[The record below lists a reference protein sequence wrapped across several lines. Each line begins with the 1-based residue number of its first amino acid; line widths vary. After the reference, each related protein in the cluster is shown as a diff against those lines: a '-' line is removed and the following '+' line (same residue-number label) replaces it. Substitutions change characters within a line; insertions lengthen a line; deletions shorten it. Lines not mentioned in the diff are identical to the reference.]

1 MTLPHTL
8 KRIRLHLARSK
19 EFPDGSSRHGY
30 EFVAPID
37 AKGHI
42 DPELWRQHREHC
54 RVRRFWDGEPEQV
67 GRLLHKPGGAE
78 HARWVFD
85 YDESR
90 ADDDEA
96 GYRFGGHVFVPG
108 EYVSITEDDGDIHTF
123 RVVSVEAA
131 A

>member
-19 EFPDGSSRHGY
+19 EFPEGSSRHGY

-42 DPELWRQHREHC
+42 DPELWREHREHC

-96 GYRFGGHVFVPG
+96 GYRFGSHAFAPG
-108 EYVSITEDDGDIHTF
+108 EYVSITEDDGDVHTF
-123 RVVSVEAA
+123 RVMSVEAA
-131 A
+131 T

>member
-1 MTLPHTL
+1 MSLPHTL

-19 EFPDGSSRHGY
+19 AFPEGSSHHGY

-42 DPELWRQHREHC
+42 DPDLWRQHREHC
-54 RVRRFWDGEPEQV
+54 RVRRFWNGEPEQV
-67 GRLLHKPGGAE
+67 GKLLHKPGGAE

-85 YDESR
+85 YDE
-90 ADDDEA
+90 A
-96 GYRFGGHVFVPG
+96 GYRFGGHAFAPG
-108 EYVSITEDDGDIHTF
+108 EYVSITEDDGDVHTF
-123 RVVSVEAA
+123 KVMSVEAA

>member
-1 MTLPHTL
+1 MSLPHTL

-19 EFPDGSSRHGY
+19 AFPEGSSRHGY

-42 DPELWRQHREHC
+42 DPDLWRQHREHC
-54 RVRRFWDGEPEQV
+54 RVRRFWNGEPEQV
-67 GRLLHKPGGAE
+67 GKLLHKPGGAE

-85 YDESR
+85 YDASR
-90 ADDDEA
+90 SDDDEA
-96 GYRFGGHVFVPG
+96 GYRFGGHAFAPG
-108 EYVSITEDDGDIHTF
+108 EYVSITEDDGDVHTF
-123 RVVSVEAA
+123 KVMSVEAA

>member
-1 MTLPHTL
+1 MSLPHTL
-8 KRIRLHLARSK
+8 KRVRLHLARSK
-19 EFPDGSSRHGY
+19 EFPEGSSHHGY
-30 EFVAPID
+30 EFVAPVD

-54 RVRRFWDGEPEQV
+54 RVRRFWNGEEDQV

-96 GYRFGGHVFVPG
+96 GYRFGGHAFTPG
-108 EYVSITEDDGDIHTF
+108 EYVSITEDDGDVHTF
-123 RVVSVEAA
+123 KVMSVETAA
-131 A
+131 